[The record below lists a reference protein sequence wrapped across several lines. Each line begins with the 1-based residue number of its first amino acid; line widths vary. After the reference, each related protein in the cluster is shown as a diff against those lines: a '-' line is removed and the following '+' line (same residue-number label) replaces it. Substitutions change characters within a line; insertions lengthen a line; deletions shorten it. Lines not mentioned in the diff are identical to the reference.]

1 MSNIEKMMENILP
14 ITKVIGSGLICFSS
28 LMLILSLILS
38 LKKKTRKIFLETAG
52 LSVFCGITI
61 FIVPMIGKLMYME
74 PRVGEELVP
83 WKDMLLLVIG
93 ILILVIIS
101 DINYKWL
108 SILLTFLFVLFLHCS
123 TYCSIFFLSQFCM
136 HEL

>member
-38 LKKKTRKIFLETAG
+38 LKKKG

-83 WKDMLLLVIG
+83 WKDMLLLVMG

-101 DINYKWL
+101 ERLKEN
-108 SILLTFLFVLFLHCS
+108 
-123 TYCSIFFLSQFCM
+123 
-136 HEL
+136 

>member
-28 LMLILSLILS
+28 LMLTLSLILSLILS

-101 DINYKWL
+101 ERLKEN
-108 SILLTFLFVLFLHCS
+108 
-123 TYCSIFFLSQFCM
+123 
-136 HEL
+136 

>member
-28 LMLILSLILS
+28 LMLMLSLILS

-101 DINYKWL
+101 ERLKEN
-108 SILLTFLFVLFLHCS
+108 
-123 TYCSIFFLSQFCM
+123 
-136 HEL
+136 

>member
-1 MSNIEKMMENILP
+1 MSNIEKMMINILP

-28 LMLILSLILS
+28 LMLMLSLILS
-38 LKKKTRKIFLETAG
+38 QKKKTRKIFLETAG
-52 LSVFCGITI
+52 LSVLCGITI

-74 PRVGEELVP
+74 PRVGEGLVP

-101 DINYKWL
+101 ERLKEN
-108 SILLTFLFVLFLHCS
+108 
-123 TYCSIFFLSQFCM
+123 
-136 HEL
+136 

>member
-28 LMLILSLILS
+28 LMLVLSLMT
-38 LKKKTRKIFLETAG
+38 KARKIFLKTAAV
-52 LSVFCGITI
+52 SVLCGSTMITI
-61 FIVPMIGKLMYME
+61 SIIEKLMYME

-83 WKDMLLLVIG
+83 WKDMLLLVMG

-101 DINYKWL
+101 ERLKEN
-108 SILLTFLFVLFLHCS
+108 
-123 TYCSIFFLSQFCM
+123 
-136 HEL
+136 

>member
-28 LMLILSLILS
+28 LMLILSLI
-38 LKKKTRKIFLETAG
+38 KKTRKIFLKTAG
-52 LSVFCGITI
+52 LSVLCGITI

-74 PRVGEELVP
+74 PRVGGELVP

-101 DINYKWL
+101 ERLKEN
-108 SILLTFLFVLFLHCS
+108 
-123 TYCSIFFLSQFCM
+123 
-136 HEL
+136 

>member
-28 LMLILSLILS
+28 LMLILSLI
-38 LKKKTRKIFLETAG
+38 KKTRKIFLKTAG
-52 LSVFCGITI
+52 LSVLCGITI
-61 FIVPMIGKLMYME
+61 FIVSMIGKLMYME
-74 PRVGEELVP
+74 PRVGEGLVP

-101 DINYKWL
+101 ERLKEN
-108 SILLTFLFVLFLHCS
+108 
-123 TYCSIFFLSQFCM
+123 
-136 HEL
+136 